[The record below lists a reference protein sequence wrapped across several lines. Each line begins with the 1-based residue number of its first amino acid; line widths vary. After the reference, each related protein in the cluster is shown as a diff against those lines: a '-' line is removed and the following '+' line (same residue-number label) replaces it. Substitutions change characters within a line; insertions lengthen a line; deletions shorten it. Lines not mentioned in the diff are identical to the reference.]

1 MCAGNANRQAH
12 HAREQAKRDA
22 AAVMA
27 QQEQAYKEMLSMV
40 PKPPK
45 PEDYTPAPTG
55 TRSNLDDSNSGVR
68 TAKSKRKSTLNMNKG
83 VASLRIP
90 LNTGG
95 GSGGG
100 LNIG

>member
-1 MCAGNANRQAH
+1 MCFGSERRAH

-22 AAVMA
+22 QAMVD
-27 QQEQAYKEMLSMV
+27 QQEASYKEMLSMI

-45 PEDYTPAPTG
+45 PGDYTPSPVNTK
-55 TRSNLDDSNSGVR
+55 SSLDDTSGVR
-68 TAKSKRKSTLNMNKG
+68 TARSKRKSTLNMNKG

-95 GSGGG
+95 STGGG
-100 LNIG
+100 VNVG